1 MKYMRNLFLVFA
13 LFMPALLL
21 AAPVNINTADKQQL
35 LNELDN
41 VTEHQAE
48 ALINYRNREGAIV
61 GLFELYNVEGLGRDF
76 ISPNHSKM
84 TVGDVNWGDK
94 KGT

>member
-1 MKYMRNLFLVFA
+1 MRYVRNLFIVFA

-21 AAPVNINTADKQQL
+21 AAPVNINKADKQQL
-35 LNELDN
+35 INELDN
-41 VTEHQAE
+41 ITEAQAK

-76 ISPNHSKM
+76 ISPNYNKM
-84 TVGDVNWGDK
+84 TVGDVDWGDK
-94 KGT
+94 KDA